1 MTTTTLIT
9 PTAETVKALRVDLED
24 AKLRF
29 YAGAMTYDECKA
41 AACRAAK
48 AINEYGAAKAKA
60 AGMRWKPVSATGL
73 MR

>member
-1 MTTTTLIT
+1 MPATATTT
-9 PTAETVKALRVDLED
+9 PTAETVKALRAELED

-29 YAGAMTYDECKA
+29 CAGAMMYDECKA

-60 AGMRWKPVSATGL
+60 AGMRWKGVSATGL